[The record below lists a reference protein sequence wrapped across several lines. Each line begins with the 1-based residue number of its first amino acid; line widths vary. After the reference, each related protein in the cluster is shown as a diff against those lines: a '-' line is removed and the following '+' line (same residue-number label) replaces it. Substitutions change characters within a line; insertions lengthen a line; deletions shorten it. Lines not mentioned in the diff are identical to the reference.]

1 MVGQVLPGDW
11 VGIAGTDRSV
21 RQCQLGGRGCLLSK
35 DQGGLD
41 SQVHNHDT
49 LGTQSVGQNLERI
62 GNQESRPRNSVEDR
76 EQPNEDDLGIT
87 RGLDILSLFIHR
99 GSDCPRKEHEDHA
112 RGGNKEERSTPDS
125 VDKECTANT
134 DHQTQQRLTTV
145 QLETLSA
152 FMGKAMRVR
161 DDLGAYR
168 NLLGL
173 LSDTHAVVD
182 QASVVAEQGITTV
195 LRDNSKGD

>member
-1 MVGQVLPGDW
+1 
-11 VGIAGTDRSV
+11 
-21 RQCQLGGRGCLLSK
+21 
-35 DQGGLD
+35 
-41 SQVHNHDT
+41 
-49 LGTQSVGQNLERI
+49 
-62 GNQESRPRNSVEDR
+62 
-76 EQPNEDDLGIT
+76 
-87 RGLDILSLFIHR
+87 
-99 GSDCPRKEHEDHA
+99 
-112 RGGNKEERSTPDS
+112 
-125 VDKECTANT
+125 
-134 DHQTQQRLTTV
+134 LTTV

-182 QASVVAEQGITTV
+182 QASLVAEQGITTV